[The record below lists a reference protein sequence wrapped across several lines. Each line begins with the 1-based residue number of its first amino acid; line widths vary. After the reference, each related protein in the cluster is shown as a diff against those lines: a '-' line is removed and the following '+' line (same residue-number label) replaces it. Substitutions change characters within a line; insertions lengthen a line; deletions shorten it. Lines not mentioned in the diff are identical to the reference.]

1 MHPLFDITSTFQG
14 VSSVQLASLTF
25 KVGERVIN
33 PDYLRTAGLQLRPG
47 DLKGDEMP
55 AFASWT
61 KALFDP
67 GSEGIEDTILR

>member
-1 MHPLFDITSTFQG
+1 M
-14 VSSVQLASLTF
+14 QLASLTF
-25 KVGERVIN
+25 KVGERVLN